1 MPRIHDHENEI
12 NYFARTN
19 HRGHSRKF
27 GIKTDDRRR
36 HMYIIGKT
44 GMGKTT
50 LIENMVLQDIYNGH
64 GVAYIDP
71 HGDTVEKII
80 DYIPSWRINDVVY
93 LNPADLD
100 YPIGFNV
107 LEAVTQT
114 QKHLLSANLMGV
126 FKKIWEGMWS
136 ARMEYILSNTIL
148 ALMDTP
154 GTTLVAVNRMYS
166 DADFRKMVVTNIKDP
181 IVKQFWV
188 MEYAGYSE
196 KFATEAVAAIQN
208 KIGQFITS
216 GLIRNIIG
224 QVKSTINIREL
235 MDEQKIFLVNL
246 SKGRIGEDNMRLLGG
261 MLITKIQLAAMDR
274 VDIPEALRKDYYLY
288 VDEFQNFATESFAA
302 ILSEAR
308 KFRLNLIVA
317 HQYIAQ
323 LTEEVRDAV
332 LGNVGTLVLF
342 RVGAPDGLT
351 LEPEMAP
358 RFLVEDIINLPKFQ
372 IYIKLMIDGVA
383 SAPFSAATLPPIAR
397 LTESQEKVIRV
408 SRERYSRNRDEI
420 EEKIAKWAGIAEDA
434 DIDALMEQAKAKSTG
449 NPPKKK
455 YNYKCSW
462 CAKDMKIPVKLDRTR
477 PIYCEDCRDKVS
489 DLKRTREYDARKDLI
504 YDEELNVV
512 GSVAELGSD
521 GAWVGKVEEKEE
533 VVALSEKTDMER
545 EAPKERVVGQT
556 TSDENRE
563 AVAEAK
569 DVLVVKPVSKPP
581 EGKRDVIIKKPEPNV
596 EKPTEAK
603 TVIPLH
609 TLKSPPNAR
618 PSLQESDQKRKR
630 RRKRGGSQPAGGG
643 GRDGKGGKQGIQ
655 DRPRQER
662 LQKQHVTN
670 ARTSARR
677 PERPRDHR
685 SAPIGAVPDVG
696 STIGKPLKPGAH
708 VSFDDAT

>member
-12 NYFARTN
+12 TYFARTN
-19 HRGHSRKF
+19 HRGHARKF

-71 HGDTVEKII
+71 HGDTVEKILN
-80 DYIPSWRINDVVY
+80 YIPSWRINDIVY
-93 LNPADLD
+93 MNPADLD

-107 LEAVTQT
+107 LEAVSQT
-114 QKHLLSANLMGV
+114 QKHLLSAGLMSV
-126 FKKIWEGMWS
+126 FKKIWEGLWS

-148 ALMDTP
+148 ELMDTP
-154 GTTLVAVNRMYS
+154 GTTLLAVNRMYS

-188 MEYAGYSE
+188 MEYAAYSE

-224 QVKSTINIREL
+224 QVTSTIDIRQL
-235 MDEQKIFLVNL
+235 MDSQKIFLVNL

-261 MLITKIQLAAMDR
+261 MIIAKIQLAAMDR
-274 VDIPEALRKDYYLY
+274 VDMPEHMRKDYYLY

-332 LGNVGTLVLF
+332 LGNVGSLVLF

-372 IYIKLMIDGVA
+372 IYLKLMIDGVA

-397 LTESQEKVIRV
+397 VTESEPKVIRV
-408 SRERYSRNRDEI
+408 SRERYARNRDEI
-420 EEKIAKWAGIAEDA
+420 EERIADWTGIAQDA
-434 DIDALMEQAKAKSTG
+434 NIDELMEQAKARGTG
-449 NPPKKK
+449 NPPK
-455 YNYKCSW
+455 
-462 CAKDMKIPVKLDRTR
+462 
-477 PIYCEDCRDKVS
+477 
-489 DLKRTREYDARKDLI
+489 
-504 YDEELNVV
+504 
-512 GSVAELGSD
+512 
-521 GAWVGKVEEKEE
+521 
-533 VVALSEKTDMER
+533 
-545 EAPKERVVGQT
+545 
-556 TSDENRE
+556 
-563 AVAEAK
+563 
-569 DVLVVKPVSKPP
+569 
-581 EGKRDVIIKKPEPNV
+581 
-596 EKPTEAK
+596 
-603 TVIPLH
+603 
-609 TLKSPPNAR
+609 
-618 PSLQESDQKRKR
+618 
-630 RRKRGGSQPAGGG
+630 
-643 GRDGKGGKQGIQ
+643 
-655 DRPRQER
+655 
-662 LQKQHVTN
+662 
-670 ARTSARR
+670 
-677 PERPRDHR
+677 
-685 SAPIGAVPDVG
+685 
-696 STIGKPLKPGAH
+696 
-708 VSFDDAT
+708 

>member
-12 NYFARTN
+12 TYFARTN
-19 HRGHSRKF
+19 HRGHARKF

-71 HGDTVEKII
+71 HGDTVEKILN
-80 DYIPSWRINDVVY
+80 YIPSWRINDIVY
-93 LNPADLD
+93 MNPADLD

-107 LEAVTQT
+107 LEAVSQT
-114 QKHLLSANLMGV
+114 QKHLLSAGLMSV
-126 FKKIWEGMWS
+126 FKKIWEGLWS

-154 GTTLVAVNRMYS
+154 GTTLLAVNRMYS
-166 DADFRKMVVTNIKDP
+166 DTEFRKMIITNIKDP

-188 MEYAGYSE
+188 MEYAAYSE

-224 QVKSTINIREL
+224 QITSTIDIRQL
-235 MDEQKIFLVNL
+235 MDSQKIFLVNL

-261 MLITKIQLAAMDR
+261 MIIAKIQLAAMDR
-274 VDIPEALRKDYYLY
+274 VDMPEHLRKDYYLY

-332 LGNVGTLVLF
+332 LGNVGSLVLF
-342 RVGAPDGLT
+342 RVGAPDGLM

-372 IYIKLMIDGVA
+372 IYLKLMIDGVA
-383 SAPFSAATLPPIAR
+383 SAPFSAATLSPIAR
-397 LTESQEKVIRV
+397 ITESEPKVIRV
-408 SRERYSRNRDEI
+408 SRERYARDRQDVEDRI
-420 EEKIAKWAGIAEDA
+420 SEWTGIAQDA
-434 DIDALMEQAKAKSTG
+434 NIDELMEKAKARSTG

-455 YNYKCSW
+455 FDYKCSW

-477 PIYCEDCRDKVS
+477 PIYCEDCRDIIG
-489 DLKRTREYDARKDLI
+489 DLKREKKYDSRKDLI

-521 GAWVGKVEEKEE
+521 GSWAVKAAQLAEKKESR
-533 VVALSEKTDMER
+533 SEKTEVAR
-545 EAPKERVVGQT
+545 P
-556 TSDENRE
+556 DENTETRMEKRE
-563 AVAEAK
+563 EARPGEK
-569 DVLVVKPVSKPP
+569 IETRIEKREEARPEKNRETRNEKREVQEIPLSVLKESKPAAVP
-581 EGKRDVIIKKPEPNV
+581 SNNGE
-596 EKPTEAK
+596 
-603 TVIPLH
+603 
-609 TLKSPPNAR
+609 R
-618 PSLQESDQKRKR
+618 PKRK
-630 RRKRGGSQPAGGG
+630 RKRGGKE
-643 GRDGKGGKQGIQ
+643 RD
-655 DRPRQER
+655 
-662 LQKQHVTN
+662 
-670 ARTSARR
+670 RR
-677 PERPRDHR
+677 PTIQKPKGENSTGAISRTREQR
-685 SAPIGAVPDVG
+685 SAPVGAVADIG
-696 STIGKPLKPGAH
+696 STIGKPLKPGQP
-708 VSFDDAT
+708 VQFDELP

>member
-12 NYFARTN
+12 TYFARTN
-19 HRGHSRKF
+19 HRGHARKF

-71 HGDTVEKII
+71 HGDTVEKILN
-80 DYIPSWRINDVVY
+80 YIPSWRINDIVY
-93 LNPADLD
+93 MNPADLD

-107 LEAVTQT
+107 LEAVSQT
-114 QKHLLSANLMGV
+114 QKHLLSAGLMSV
-126 FKKIWEGMWS
+126 FKKIWEGLWS

-154 GTTLVAVNRMYS
+154 GTTLLAVNRMYS
-166 DADFRKMVVTNIKDP
+166 DTEFRKMIITNIKDP

-188 MEYAGYSE
+188 MEYAAYSE

-224 QVKSTINIREL
+224 QITSTIDIRQL
-235 MDEQKIFLVNL
+235 MDSQKIFLVNL

-261 MLITKIQLAAMDR
+261 MIIAKIQLAAMDR
-274 VDIPEALRKDYYLY
+274 VDMPELLRKDYYLY

-332 LGNVGTLVLF
+332 LGNVGSLVLF
-342 RVGAPDGLT
+342 RVGAPDGLM

-372 IYIKLMIDGVA
+372 IYLKLMIDGVA
-383 SAPFSAATLPPIAR
+383 SAPFSAATLSPIAR
-397 LTESQEKVIRV
+397 ITESEPKVIRV
-408 SRERYSRNRDEI
+408 SRERYARDRQDVEDRI
-420 EEKIAKWAGIAEDA
+420 SEWTGIAQDA
-434 DIDALMEQAKAKSTG
+434 NIDELMEKAKARSTG

-455 YNYKCSW
+455 FDYKCSW

-477 PIYCEDCRDKVS
+477 PIYCEDCRDIIG
-489 DLKRTREYDARKDLI
+489 DLKREKKYDSRKDLI

-521 GAWVGKVEEKEE
+521 GSWAVKEAKAKEKEE
-533 VVALSEKTDMER
+533 TRKTEEKLEEKKPDENTETRKEKTE
-545 EAPKERVVGQT
+545 EARPAEKIETRKEKGEEARP
-556 TSDENRE
+556 EKNRE
-563 AVAEAK
+563 TRNEKREVQEIPLRALKEP
-569 DVLVVKPVSKPP
+569 KPVAVPSNNG
-581 EGKRDVIIKKPEPNV
+581 E
-596 EKPTEAK
+596 
-603 TVIPLH
+603 
-609 TLKSPPNAR
+609 R
-618 PSLQESDQKRKR
+618 PKRK
-630 RRKRGGSQPAGGG
+630 RKRGGKE
-643 GRDGKGGKQGIQ
+643 RDKRPTIQKPKGENSTGAIF
-655 DRPRQER
+655 
-662 LQKQHVTN
+662 
-670 ARTSARR
+670 RTR
-677 PERPRDHR
+677 EHR
-685 SAPIGAVPDVG
+685 SAPVGAIADIG
-696 STIGKPLKPGAH
+696 STIGKPLKPGAP
-708 VSFDDAT
+708 VRFDDVA

>member
-1 MPRIHDHENEI
+1 MGNLDTKFPIHGLTPRHMPRIHDHENEI
-12 NYFARTN
+12 TYFARTN
-19 HRGHSRKF
+19 HRGHARKF

-71 HGDTVEKII
+71 HGDTVEKIL
-80 DYIPSWRINDVVY
+80 DYIPSWRINDIVY
-93 LNPADLD
+93 MNPADLD

-107 LEAVTQT
+107 LEAVSQT
-114 QKHLLSANLMGV
+114 QKHLLSAGLMSV
-126 FKKIWEGMWS
+126 FKKIWEGLWS

-154 GTTLVAVNRMYS
+154 GTTLLAVNRMYS
-166 DADFRKMVVTNIKDP
+166 DTEFRKMIITNIKDP

-188 MEYAGYSE
+188 MEYAAYSE

-224 QVKSTINIREL
+224 QVTSTIDIRQL
-235 MDEQKIFLVNL
+235 MDSQKIFLVNL

-261 MLITKIQLAAMDR
+261 MIIAKIQLAAMDR
-274 VDIPEALRKDYYLY
+274 VDMPEHMRKDYYLY

-332 LGNVGTLVLF
+332 LGNVGSLVLF

-372 IYIKLMIDGVA
+372 IYLKLMIDGVA
-383 SAPFSAATLPPIAR
+383 SAPFSAATLSPIAR
-397 LTESQEKVIRV
+397 VTESEEKVIRV
-408 SRERYSRNRDEI
+408 SRERYARDRQTV
-420 EEKIAKWAGIAEDA
+420 EERISEWTG
-434 DIDALMEQAKAKSTG
+434 IDAEANIDELMEKAKARSTG

-455 YNYKCSW
+455 FDYKCSW

-477 PIYCEDCRDKVS
+477 PIYCEDCRDIIG
-489 DLKRTREYDARKDLI
+489 DLKREKKYDPRKDLI

-521 GAWVGKVEEKEE
+521 GSWAVKAAQLAEKKESSFAKASEDKSRNEKPEEARPTEKIETRNEKREETRPAEKIETRKEKPDVQE
-533 VVALSEKTDMER
+533 IPLSAL
-545 EAPKERVVGQT
+545 KEP
-556 TSDENRE
+556 
-563 AVAEAK
+563 
-569 DVLVVKPVSKPP
+569 KPVAGPSNNG
-581 EGKRDVIIKKPEPNV
+581 E
-596 EKPTEAK
+596 
-603 TVIPLH
+603 
-609 TLKSPPNAR
+609 R
-618 PSLQESDQKRKR
+618 PKRK
-630 RRKRGGSQPAGGG
+630 RKRGGKE
-643 GRDGKGGKQGIQ
+643 RDKRSTNQKPKGGNSTGAIS
-655 DRPRQER
+655 
-662 LQKQHVTN
+662 
-670 ARTSARR
+670 RT
-677 PERPRDHR
+677 RDHR
-685 SAPIGAVPDVG
+685 SAPVGVVADVG
-696 STIGKPLKPGAH
+696 STIGKPLKPGAP
-708 VSFDDAT
+708 VRFDDAT